1 MATLKEI
8 KGRITAVGNTQKI
21 TKAMKMVAAAKL
33 RRAQEKITMARPYA
47 NKINELLNHLV
58 DASSEIVNPLM
69 EERTGSNHV
78 VVVIS
83 SDRGL
88 AGSFNSNLLKFASTY
103 INELGK
109 ETMVMAVGKKA
120 NDFFKTRK
128 YNLIKGISDLF
139 GDLRVDR
146 SQELVNELVNGYLTK
161 RFDKVD
167 IIYNAFQSVARQVP
181 TREQF
186 LPLGSDKLT
195 EKKEETESKETKGT
209 KLDYIY
215 EPSIEQILN
224 DLIPRKLATQFWK
237 ALLESNAAEQGARMT
252 AMETATRNADELLQS
267 LKLQFNRA
275 RQEAITTEILEI
287 VGGAEALKEA

>member
-8 KGRITAVGNTQKI
+8 KGRITAVQNTQKI

-33 RRAQEKITMARPYA
+33 RRAQERITMARPYA

-58 DASSEIVNPLM
+58 DASTEIVNPLM
-69 EERTGSNHV
+69 EERSVSNRLV
-78 VVVIS
+78 VVVS

-109 ETMVMAVGKKA
+109 DTMVMAVGKKA
-120 NDFFKTRK
+120 NDYFKNRK

-139 GDLRVDR
+139 SDLRVER
-146 SQELVNELVNGYLTK
+146 SQEIVNELVNGYLGK
-161 RFDKVD
+161 KFDKVD
-167 IIYNAFQSVARQVP
+167 IIFNEFQSVVRQIP

-195 EKKEETESKETKGT
+195 DEKRDGEEKKANV
-209 KLDYIY
+209 DYIY
-215 EPSIEQILN
+215 EPSIEKILN

-252 AMETATRNADELLQS
+252 AMETATRNADELLVN

-275 RQEAITTEILEI
+275 RQEAITKEILEI

>member
-33 RRAQEKITMARPYA
+33 RRAQERITMARPYA

-58 DASSEIVNPLM
+58 DASTEIVNPLM
-69 EERTGSNHV
+69 EERTGNNRV

-88 AGSFNSNLLKFASTY
+88 AGSFNSNLLKFAATY

-109 ETMVMAVGKKA
+109 DTMVMAVGKKA
-120 NDFFKTRK
+120 NDFFKARK

-146 SQELVNELVNGYLTK
+146 SQELVNELVNGYLNK

-167 IIYNAFQSVARQVP
+167 IIYNAFQSVVRQVP

-195 EKKEETESKETKGT
+195 EKKEEGESKGT

-215 EPSIEQILN
+215 EPGIEQILN

-252 AMETATRNADELLQS
+252 AMETATRNADELLQN

>member
-1 MATLKEI
+1 MARLKEI
-8 KGRITAVGNTQKI
+8 KSRISAVGNTQKI

-33 RRAQEKITMARPYA
+33 RRAQERITMARPYA

-58 DASSEIVNPLM
+58 DAASEVVNPLM
-69 EERTGSNHV
+69 EERSGNNHV

-109 ETMVMAVGKKA
+109 DTMVMAVGKKA

-139 GDLRVDR
+139 SDLRVDR
-146 SQELVNELVNGYLTK
+146 SQELVNELVNGYLNK

-167 IIYNAFQSVARQVP
+167 IIFNEFQSVARQVP

-195 EKKEETESKETKGT
+195 EKKEGESKESKGQN
-209 KLDYIY
+209 LDYIY

-252 AMETATRNADELLQS
+252 AMETATRNADELLQN

>member
-1 MATLKEI
+1 
-8 KGRITAVGNTQKI
+8 
-21 TKAMKMVAAAKL
+21 MV
-33 RRAQEKITMARPYA
+33 I
-47 NKINELLNHLV
+47 
-58 DASSEIVNPLM
+58 
-69 EERTGSNHV
+69 
-78 VVVIS
+78 
-83 SDRGL
+83 
-88 AGSFNSNLLKFASTY
+88 
-103 INELGK
+103 
-109 ETMVMAVGKKA
+109 AVGKKA

-139 GDLRVDR
+139 GDLRVER
-146 SQELVNELVNGYLTK
+146 SQELVNELVNGYLGK
-161 RFDKVD
+161 KFDKVD
-167 IIYNAFQSVARQVP
+167 IIFNEFQSVARQVP

-195 EKKEETESKETKGT
+195 DKKEEGEVKSEKM
-209 KLDYIY
+209 DYIY
-215 EPSIEQILN
+215 EPSIEDILN

-252 AMETATRNADELLQS
+252 AMELATRNADDLLQS

>member
-8 KGRITAVGNTQKI
+8 KSRIGAVRNTQKI

-33 RRAQEKITMARPYA
+33 RRAQERITTARPYA

-58 DASSEIVNPLM
+58 DAATEIVNPLM
-69 EERTGSNHV
+69 EERQVNKRLV
-78 VVVIS
+78 VVVS

-88 AGSFNSNLLKFASTY
+88 AGSFNSNLLKFASIY
-103 INELGK
+103 INGLGK
-109 ETMVMAVGKKA
+109 DTMVYAVGKKA
-120 NDFFKTRK
+120 NDFFKNRD

-139 GDLRVDR
+139 NDLRVER
-146 SQELVNELVNGYLTK
+146 SQDIVNELVSGYLSG
-161 RFDKVD
+161 RWDHVD
-167 IIYNAFQSVARQVP
+167 VIFNEFHSVVKQVP

-195 EKKEETESKETKGT
+195 DKKEDNKEDK
-209 KLDYIY
+209 KNNIDYIY
-215 EPSIEQILN
+215 EPSIEKILN

-237 ALLESNAAEQGARMT
+237 AILESNAAEQGARMT
-252 AMETATRNADELLQS
+252 AMETATKNADELLVS

-275 RQEAITTEILEI
+275 RQAAITKEILEI
-287 VGGAEALKEA
+287 VGGAEALKEG